1 MKKKYFCV
9 VIKFLYRLFFYRFKN
24 FDIYINFIC
33 SIGFDYC
40 FLRVVGQ
47 IGEFVLYV
55 MLEYFCFVLFVIID
69 ERCMN
74 LLIKIEKKNSF
85 LSLLFWFIFN
95 IIGQY
100 DL

>member
-1 MKKKYFCV
+1 MYLGNEKKYFCV

-74 LLIKIEKKNSF
+74 LLIKIEKKKQF
-85 LSLLFWFIFN
+85 FEFIVLVYF
-95 IIGQY
+95 
-100 DL
+100 